1 MDVILCTPNAHRDYI
16 LQMKQNISIAPTSST
31 YEAEESAPVISDTES
46 INEPNYEKKVYR
58 LQDPKKLIDETLL
71 KEY

>member
-1 MDVILCTPNAHRDYI
+1 
-16 LQMKQNISIAPTSST
+16 MKQNISIAPTSST